1 MLAWRHLSAS
11 HRAPTTQALLTE
23 LHPAVLEIWAQLPL
37 TRGLCPYETLL
48 PGQKC
53 PMGVQ
58 GSYHDC
64 PYSSRS
70 VDYYRVDGAGEL
82 DEADYYRVD
91 SAHPHRTFAT
101 VTRMRSGLPP
111 PRPGNYGR
119 TPSERWATLQRLS
132 AARND

>member
-1 MLAWRHLSAS
+1 M
-11 HRAPTTQALLTE
+11 
-23 LHPAVLEIWAQLPL
+23 QLPL

-53 PMGVQ
+53 PMQ

-70 VDYYRVDGAGEL
+70 ANDYQ
-82 DEADYYRVD
+82 VD
-91 SAHPHRTFAT
+91 SAHPHQSWAT
-101 VTRMRSGLPP
+101 WIASAHDVNAIPP
-111 PRPGNYGR
+111 PRPSNYGR

-132 AARND
+132 AAAARW